1 MSSMGIV
8 GYSWQPPAKSSSN
21 HATFHYS
28 TLNNTCQIILLKYR
42 CYYIK
47 TFTGSKMSEANL
59 TAIMS
64 KKTSKLS
71 DGNFVKDVLE
81 KDYLYQNSL
90 YQDCWLIAYSTGSGW
105 QKDKKVLKFPTN
117 VNKTIILNS
126 PPMVSKYQFSVSIC
140 KVFSTKMA
148 FQL

>member
-1 MSSMGIV
+1 
-8 GYSWQPPAKSSSN
+8 
-21 HATFHYS
+21 
-28 TLNNTCQIILLKYR
+28 
-42 CYYIK
+42 
-47 TFTGSKMSEANL
+47 MSEANL

-64 KKTSKLS
+64 KKTTKLS
-71 DGNFVKDVLE
+71 DDNFVKDVLE

-105 QKDKKVLKFPTN
+105 QKDKKGLKFPTN